1 MAKRRRLWWWLLP
14 ALLLL
19 GGAVCWVISGLET
32 KMADSYEVITDP
44 ELLTEE
50 AIPLQQKENWE
61 ADPEG
66 AFYVEYRL
74 QRDRVRSQEVEMLQE
89 IIDHPNASAES
100 KEEAEAMML
109 EIIQLMEKELMI
121 ENMLKA
127 QGYED
132 ALFFYRNRLA
142 TVMVKK
148 KELSE
153 REFLQVTE
161 VVAGALDIE
170 REEVKVIA
178 RP

>member
-89 IIDHPNASAES
+89 IIDHPNIAES
-100 KEEAEAMML
+100 GGSRGHDAGDYPAHGGDDREH
-109 EIIQLMEKELMI
+109 
-121 ENMLKA
+121 A
-127 QGYED
+127 QGPGYED
-132 ALFFYRNRLA
+132 ALFFTATAWLRSWLRRN
-142 TVMVKK
+142 
-148 KELSE
+148 
-153 REFLQVTE
+153 
-161 VVAGALDIE
+161 
-170 REEVKVIA
+170 
-178 RP
+178 